1 MGTMR
6 TLADAPAAEPRE
18 EPAPLAPPAPSP
30 ASVDGHASA
39 PEPRARVLVVDD
51 DERNLLAIRT
61 VIEDLAEV
69 ETASSGEEALRQLL
83 KGEFAVILL
92 DVYMPGM
99 DGYEAAE
106 IIRGREQTKRI
117 PIVFLS
123 AINKEKEHLLRGYAM
138 GAVDYVFKPVEP
150 LVLRSKVAVFV
161 DLYAMTREIRRKA
174 EQEQKLLDENLRANA
189 ERLRIEQELRL
200 WGETAGSM
208 LRHIDLPRVEARLV
222 GARVQLDRAAA
233 ARDRGARVLGL
244 LLAGSELVETTPR
257 FVARAMVADADRA
270 VGRAVAA
277 AADPEDPVLARAVRL
292 KDWAARA
299 VEEGD
304 DLLAIQRAYYAMQ
317 LVEAR

>member
-1 MGTMR
+1 MR
-6 TLADAPAAEPRE
+6 HFARLPKALALAAVAVLAASCGDQVTDPQAFLDSAEAEAVLRSALALPALPTVIDRAGDPDAGADRLALYRAQELWAAGLAGDDPR
-18 EPAPLAPPAPSP
+18 SR
-30 ASVDGHASA
+30 AS
-39 PEPRARVLVVDD
+39 RR
-51 DERNLLAIRT
+51 LAIRYAT
-61 VIEDLAEV
+61 PA
-69 ETASSGEEALRQLL
+69 
-83 KGEFAVILL
+83 
-92 DVYMPGM
+92 
-99 DGYEAAE
+99 
-106 IIRGREQTKRI
+106 
-117 PIVFLS
+117 LS
-123 AINKEKEHLLRGYAM
+123 AAL
-138 GAVDYVFKPVEP
+138 EP
-150 LVLRSKVAVFV
+150 A
-161 DLYAMTREIRRKA
+161 DL
-174 EQEQKLLDENLRANA
+174 D
-189 ERLRIEQELRL
+189 RIEQELRL

-208 LRHIDLPRVEARLV
+208 LRHIDLPRVEARLA